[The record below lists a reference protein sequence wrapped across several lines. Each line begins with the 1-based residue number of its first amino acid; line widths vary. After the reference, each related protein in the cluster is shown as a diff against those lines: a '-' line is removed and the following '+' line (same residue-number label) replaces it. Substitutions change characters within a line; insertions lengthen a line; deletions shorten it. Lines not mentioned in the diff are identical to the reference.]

1 MENNQIIKSSTKF
14 PNKISKNVSGN
25 NKKND
30 DKMKN
35 NMIEYNEDFYTIKDP
50 VSISVLK
57 EIEIPNGH
65 IIRRI
70 MFFNK
75 NKKTKIWVDS
85 NNIVLIKKGN
95 DYIESSYK
103 FDEDE
108 VEIKKIV

>member
-1 MENNQIIKSSTKF
+1 MKSSTKI
-14 PNKISKNVSGN
+14 PNEISKNVSGK
-25 NKKND
+25 NKEND
-30 DKMKN
+30 DKIKN
-35 NMIEYNEDFYTIKDP
+35 NMIEYDNDFYKIYDD

-57 EIEIPNGH
+57 EIDAPNGS

-95 DYIESSYK
+95 DYTETDYY

>member
-1 MENNQIIKSSTKF
+1 MENNQIIKSSTKI
-14 PNKISKNVSGN
+14 PNKISKNVSEKN
-25 NKKND
+25 EEND

-35 NMIEYNEDFYTIKDP
+35 NMIENNEDFYKIYDDI
-50 VSISVLK
+50 SISVVK
-57 EIEIPNGH
+57 EIEAPNGT

-75 NKKTKIWVDS
+75 NKKNKIWADS

-95 DYIESSYK
+95 DYTETDYY

>member
-1 MENNQIIKSSTKF
+1 MENNQNIKSSTKI
-14 PNKISKNVSGN
+14 PNKISKNVSE
-25 NKKND
+25 KNEEND
-30 DKMKN
+30 EKMKN
-35 NMIEYNEDFYTIKDP
+35 NMIEYNEDFYNIYDD

-57 EIEIPNGH
+57 EIEAPNGTF
-65 IIRRI
+65 RRI
-70 MFFNK
+70 MFFSK

-95 DYIESSYK
+95 DYTESSYK

>member
-1 MENNQIIKSSTKF
+1 
-14 PNKISKNVSGN
+14 
-25 NKKND
+25 
-30 DKMKN
+30 
-35 NMIEYNEDFYTIKDP
+35 MIEYTEDFYTIKDD

-57 EIEIPNGH
+57 EIDAPNGTF
-65 IIRRI
+65 RRI

-103 FDEDE
+103 FDEDD
-108 VEIKKIV
+108 VEIKKIM

>member
-1 MENNQIIKSSTKF
+1 MENNQIMKSSTKI
-14 PNKISKNVSGN
+14 PNEISKNVSGK
-25 NKKND
+25 NKEND
-30 DKMKN
+30 DKIKN
-35 NMIEYNEDFYTIKDP
+35 NMIEYDNDFYKIYDD

-57 EIEIPNGH
+57 EIDAPNGS

-75 NKKTKIWVDS
+75 NKKTKIWVTDT
-85 NNIVLIKKGN
+85 NTVLIKKGN
-95 DYIESSYK
+95 DYTETDYY